1 VNVKKDY
8 FDGKGVN
15 LFDLFRLE
23 PNSENYISCFLSE
36 HIYDIITLTYQYLN
50 MLKKEGPQEW
60 IFKEFAVSTF
70 LSLNCKII
78 KSYWMIRNKVNYA
91 HYS

>member
-1 VNVKKDY
+1 
-8 FDGKGVN
+8 
-15 LFDLFRLE
+15 
-23 PNSENYISCFLSE
+23 
-36 HIYDIITLTYQYLN
+36 

-70 LSLNCKII
+70 FSLNCKII